1 MANRSVSH
9 DSLVGRTISHYR
21 IVEKIGAGG
30 MGEVYRAR
38 DEHLARDVAIKVLP
52 AGTLSDESA
61 RKHFRKEALILSQLN
76 HPNVATIYDFD
87 TQQGVDFLVME
98 YIPGITLNEK
108 APAAALPEKEVL
120 RLGVQLAEGLAAA
133 HERGIIHRDLKPG
146 NLRVTSDGRM
156 KILDFGLA
164 KLRRPI
170 TATSTTES
178 LSETEAMAGTLPYMA
193 PEQLLGG
200 EIDARTDLH
209 AAGLVLYEMSTGQYS
224 FAEVE
229 PAQLIGAILRRPPR
243 PPATLNPR
251 LSSELERII
260 GKCLEKEPENRYQS
274 AKELAIDLRRLQTPS
289 AAKVAEV
296 PVAGRKLWK
305 VLVPAALIVVA
316 AAMVGT
322 LYFNS
327 QRAHALTDKDTIVLS
342 DFTNMTG
349 DAVFDGSLRQGL
361 TVQLEQSPFLSL
373 VPEQRVKETLRLMGQ
388 TAETKLT
395 PEISREVCQRRGGK
409 AVIDGSIAQ
418 IGTQYLLTLKAV
430 NCFSGETLASAE
442 AQAND
447 KNHVLDALGK
457 TALEIRNK
465 LGESLSTVQ
474 KFDTPLEQATTPSL
488 EALQAYSLGWKKLA
502 GDDDPASAIPMFQ
515 QAIRLDPKFAIAY
528 NFLGMSYHNLGESTL
543 ASDNFRKA
551 YELRERASEREKL
564 YIEATY
570 HGFATRDLEK
580 AERAYG
586 VVVQIYP
593 RYWAARNDLGWAYT
607 LLGQHDKALAEYRE
621 ALRSDVNGVVYT
633 NLVQTYLSLNRLA
646 DAQATAKEAQANK
659 IDSPDLH
666 GLVYVLAFVQND
678 PAGMAQQVAWATG
691 KPGVEDQLLF
701 SEAATAAYFGRLRA
715 AREFSH
721 RAVDSATRAEEKETA
736 ATYSAQSGVMEALF
750 GNAAEAR
757 QHVESALRL
766 SSGREVKYLAALAL
780 AMAGDTV
787 RAQILADD
795 LGTRFPEDTL
805 VRVAYLPTLH
815 AQIALNRGDSPDAVG
830 VLQTAIPY
838 ELGLAASLYPAYLR
852 GEAYLAAHQGREAAV
867 EFQKILDHG
876 GVVQNDPVGGLAH
889 LQLARAYTLQ
899 GDTVK
904 ARAAYQDF
912 LTLWKDADP
921 GIPILKEAKAEY
933 ARP

>member
-1 MANRSVSH
+1 MANQAVSH
-9 DSLVGRTISHYR
+9 DALVGQTLGHCR
-21 IVEKIGAGG
+21 IAEKIGAGG
-30 MGEVYRAR
+30 MGDVYRAH
-38 DEHLARDVAIKVLP
+38 DEHLDREVAIKVLP
-52 AGTLSDESA
+52 PGTLSDESS
-61 RKHFRKEALILSQLN
+61 RKRFHKEALALSKLN
-76 HPNVATIYDFD
+76 HPNVATIHDFD

-98 YIPGITLNEK
+98 YIPGITLSEK
-108 APAAALPEKEVL
+108 VAAGPLPEKEVL

-133 HERGIIHRDLKPG
+133 HEHGVVHRDLKPG
-146 NLRVTSDGRM
+146 NLRLTGDGRL

-170 TATSTTES
+170 TESAATES
-178 LSETEAMAGTLPYMA
+178 LSETHAMAGTLPYMA
-193 PEQLLGG
+193 PEQLLGE

-209 AAGLVLYEMSTGQYS
+209 AAGLVLYEMATGRYP
-224 FAEVE
+224 FADVE
-229 PAQLIGAILRRPPR
+229 NLQLIGAILHRPPR
-243 PPATLNPR
+243 PPTALNPQ
-251 LSSELERII
+251 LSPELERII

-274 AKELAIDLRRLQTPS
+274 AKELAIDLRRMLAPSTAQVS
-289 AAKVAEV
+289 AAPA
-296 PVAGRKLWK
+296 AGRKLWR
-305 VLVPAALIVVA
+305 VLVPVALIVVA
-316 AAMVGT
+316 AAIVGA

-327 QRAHALTDKDTIVLS
+327 RRAHALTDKDTIVLS

-349 DAVFDGSLRQGL
+349 DTVFDSSLRQGL

-388 TAETKLT
+388 PAETELT

-418 IGTQYLLTLKAV
+418 IGTQYLLTLNAV
-430 NCFSGETLASAE
+430 NCFSGESLASAE

-488 EALQAYSLGWKKLA
+488 EALQAFSLGWKKVA
-502 GDDDPASAIPMFQ
+502 GEDDPVSAIPMFQ
-515 QAIRLDPKFAIAY
+515 QAVRLDPKFAMAY
-528 NFLGMSYHNLGESTL
+528 NFLGMSYHNVGESTL

-570 HGFATRDLEK
+570 HGFATQDLEK

-586 VVVQIYP
+586 VLLQIYP
-593 RYWAARNDLGWAYT
+593 RYWAPRNDLGWTYT

-621 ALRSDVNGVVYT
+621 ALRSDVNGVIYT
-633 NLVQTYLSLNRLA
+633 NLIQTYLSLNRLE
-646 DAQATAKEAQANK
+646 DAQATAKEAQAKK
-659 IDSPDLH
+659 IDSPSLH
-666 GLVYVLAFVQND
+666 GLLYLLAFLQND

-701 SEAATAAYFGRLRA
+701 SEAETAAYFGRLRA
-715 AREFSH
+715 AREFSR
-721 RAVDSATRAEEKETA
+721 RAMDSATRAEEKETA
-736 ATYSAQSGVMEALF
+736 ATYSAQSGLREALF

-757 QHVESALRL
+757 QQVESALRL
-766 SSGREVKYLAALAL
+766 STGREVKYWAALAL

-787 RAQILADD
+787 RAQALADD

-815 AQIALNRGDSPDAVG
+815 AQLALNAHESAKAIE
-830 VLQTAIPY
+830 VLQAVAPY
-838 ELGLAASLYPAYLR
+838 ELGAVDYALNPIFVR
-852 GEAYLAAHQGREAAV
+852 GQAYLAARQGSEAAAGAA
-867 EFQKILDHG
+867 EDTG
-876 GVVQNDPVGGLAH
+876 AGVVGRDVAGGS
-889 LQLARAYTLQ
+889 AR
-899 GDTVK
+899 
-904 ARAAYQDF
+904 RS
-912 LTLWKDADP
+912 
-921 GIPILKEAKAEY
+921 
-933 ARP
+933 